1 VHGVFFAALLALAS
15 PIAELRPQ
23 FGGTALAAHGR
34 CEVEPN
40 GGLSRARIWWPGGGW
55 PLTRGPDGVRLQ
67 MRVGQTLECG

>member
-40 GGLSRARIWWPGGGW
+40 GGLSRARRNRPPQHIYSVAPH
-55 PLTRGPDGVRLQ
+55 
-67 MRVGQTLECG
+67 